1 MDEGKYLEAIEW
13 YDKVLEI
20 SNSRLIIKDKAKA
33 YYYAGMYEEALP
45 LFKQSLNPHRK
56 IDDYIIWEW
65 IGDTLNQL
73 DRFDDAI
80 DAYSV
85 AIDIII
91 EHYEWQ
97 MNFHRENRWTNSSDS
112 YMRSLLI
119 EKNDMVSR
127 MERNIAYSKKLKS
140 EMED

>member
-20 SNSRLIIKDKAKA
+20 SNSRLIINDKAKA

-97 MNFHRENRWTNSSDS
+97 MNFTGKIGGQILQIH
-112 YMRSLLI
+112 I
-119 EKNDMVSR
+119 
-127 MERNIAYSKKLKS
+127 
-140 EMED
+140 